1 MTSSPGPWDEDR
13 ERKYVAGAEVSAD
26 ERIAWLEEMIALAYA
41 SGALPKPRDAWG
53 QPLPPGIPPY
63 APTRPDA
70 SDAAHDGACHPAHDG
85 APGDTRS
92 AP

>member
-1 MTSSPGPWDEDR
+1 MTSSPGSWDEDR

-53 QPLPPGIPPY
+53 QPLPPGIPTD
-63 APTRPDA
+63 APTRQDA
-70 SDAAHDGACHPAHDG
+70 PDAAHNGACHPEHDG
-85 APGDTRS
+85 VRGDTR